1 VALIAQD
8 GVDLTPAE
16 STELSHRAFGHRGNR
31 ADSKRAL
38 AIILLAAGDSYTEI
52 QKAIGCSSQFVA
64 RWKSRFLAERLAGL
78 DPVEPEG
85 RRGKRQGSRITS
97 QQESRV
103 LAKSRETPPDGE
115 SHWTPDSLG
124 RALRLDPRRVEQ
136 IWQAAGIDPKRVTC
150 FRDATDARFE
160 EKAADLIGLYVQG
173 PQRVAVF
180 ALEDVS
186 AAKAAYRNGN
196 GIGSENGN
204 VYAALKANGK
214 SNGQSLTRNG
224 VIRNGANG
232 NGHGAGAAD
241 DLSSSGSLSLYAM
254 LNTPRGAM
262 PKASSSSDKKT
273 SVAGFIEAV
282 LKKGPSKRAIHV
294 FVEGLDDKRAADIRA
309 AFRRRTGVQLHFA
322 DSYATWLNQ
331 VEIWLAKIDR
341 DFVAGKVLTR
351 HAELRH
357 KVMQSLRATEKRAQ
371 GLRWSLAESGGN

>member
-8 GVDLTPAE
+8 GVDLTPTE
-16 STELSHRAFGHRGNR
+16 STELSHRAFAPRGNR
-31 ADSKRAL
+31 ADAKRAL
-38 AIILLAAGDSYTEI
+38 AIMLLAAGDSYTEI

-64 RWKSRFLAERLAGL
+64 RWKARFLAERLAGL

-85 RRGKRQGSRITS
+85 RRSKRKQPGVTA

-103 LAKSRETPPDGE
+103 LAKSRETPPGGADQ
-115 SHWTPDSLG
+115 WTPESLG
-124 RALRLDPRRVEQ
+124 RALRIDARRVAQ
-136 IWQAAGIDPKRVTC
+136 IWQTAGIDPKRVEC
-150 FRDATDARFE
+150 FRDATDPSFE

-180 ALEDVS
+180 ALGDRAAGQP
-186 AAKAAYRNGN
+186 AAKASGRNGN
-196 GIGSENGN
+196 GGNGN
-204 VYAALKANGK
+204 GHA
-214 SNGQSLTRNG
+214 
-224 VIRNGANG
+224 ANG
-232 NGHGAGAAD
+232 NGHGPAGD
-241 DLSSSGSLSLYAM
+241 ISGSGSLSLYAM
-254 LNTPRGAM
+254 LNGPRGLM
-262 PKASSSSDKKT
+262 RKVSPASASAARDTKRANGANT
-273 SVAGFIEAV
+273 NVSVAGFIDDV
-282 LKKGPSKRAIHV
+282 LKKGSSKRSIHV

-371 GLRWSLAESGGN
+371 GLRWSVGES

>member
-1 VALIAQD
+1 VAVIAHD

-31 ADSKRAL
+31 ADAKRAL

-85 RRGKRQGSRITS
+85 RRGKRQASRVTPL
-97 QQESRV
+97 QESRV
-103 LAKSRETPPDGE
+103 LAKSRETPPTGDQ
-115 SHWTPDSLG
+115 HWTPDSLG
-124 RALRLDPRRVEQ
+124 RALRLDARRVTQ
-136 IWQAAGIDPKRVTC
+136 IWQAAGIDPRRVGC

-173 PQRVAVF
+173 QQRVAVF
-180 ALEDVS
+180 ALGDD

-196 GIGSENGN
+196 GNGYGNGN
-204 VYAALKANGK
+204 GNGHA
-214 SNGQSLTRNG
+214 RA
-224 VIRNGANG
+224 RNGANG
-232 NGHGAGAAD
+232 NGHGLGAGGD
-241 DLSSSGSLSLYAM
+241 ISSSGSLSLYAM
-254 LNTPRGAM
+254 LNSQRGSL
-262 PKASSSSDKKT
+262 PKASSSPDRKT
-273 SVAGFIEAV
+273 NVAGFIDDV

-309 AFRRRTGVQLHFA
+309 AFRRRGGVQLHFA

-371 GLRWSLAESGGN
+371 GLRWRLGETASA